1 MASVFIIACPCAL
14 TLATP
19 MAVAAS
25 IGNSARKGILIRDGG
40 SLQRLSGVDTIV
52 MDKTGTLTVGRPEV
66 VEVRGFGGTS
76 NEEALRLAA
85 GAERHSEHPVAR
97 AVLQKAEKI
106 GVEPEECSE
115 FEVYPG
121 LGICVSHGNT
131 RLTVG
136 NEKLLRANNVRMN
149 EEASAFLDREEEAQS
164 VVFVARNDEVVG
176 ALLVSDRIR
185 DNAREILAEA
195 KLSGAKRTVMLTG
208 DRRVAAEAIGRQAG
222 FDEVVADLLPA
233 EKVEHIKRLKREGG
247 VVLMIGDGIND
258 APALATADV
267 GVAMGL
273 TGTDIAIE
281 TAGITLATNN
291 LDRVPKLLRIGRA
304 TMRVVKLNIAFALI
318 VNAAGITL
326 SVLGVISPL
335 AASVIHEG
343 NALLVMLNALRL
355 LKVD

>member
-1 MASVFIIACPCAL
+1 
-14 TLATP
+14 
-19 MAVAAS
+19 
-25 IGNSARKGILIRDGG
+25 
-40 SLQRLSGVDTIV
+40 
-52 MDKTGTLTVGRPEV
+52 
-66 VEVRGFGGTS
+66 
-76 NEEALRLAA
+76 
-85 GAERHSEHPVAR
+85 
-97 AVLQKAEKI
+97 
-106 GVEPEECSE
+106 
-115 FEVYPG
+115 
-121 LGICVSHGNT
+121 
-131 RLTVG
+131 VG

>member
-1 MASVFIIACPCAL
+1 
-14 TLATP
+14 
-19 MAVAAS
+19 
-25 IGNSARKGILIRDGG
+25 
-40 SLQRLSGVDTIV
+40 
-52 MDKTGTLTVGRPEV
+52 
-66 VEVRGFGGTS
+66 
-76 NEEALRLAA
+76 
-85 GAERHSEHPVAR
+85 
-97 AVLQKAEKI
+97 
-106 GVEPEECSE
+106 
-115 FEVYPG
+115 
-121 LGICVSHGNT
+121 
-131 RLTVG
+131 VG

-149 EEASAFLDREEEAQS
+149 EEASAFLDREVEAQS
-164 VVFVARNDEVVG
+164 VVFVAKDDEVIG
-176 ALLVSDRIR
+176 ALLVSDKIR

-195 KLSGAKRTVMLTG
+195 KLSGARRTVMLTG

-233 EKVEHIKRLKREGG
+233 EKVEHIKRLKAEGG
-247 VVLMIGDGIND
+247 VVLMVGDGIND

-281 TAGITLATNN
+281 TARITLATNN

-304 TMRVVKLNIAFALI
+304 TMRVVKLNIAFALL

>member
-1 MASVFIIACPCAL
+1 
-14 TLATP
+14 
-19 MAVAAS
+19 
-25 IGNSARKGILIRDGG
+25 
-40 SLQRLSGVDTIV
+40 
-52 MDKTGTLTVGRPEV
+52 
-66 VEVRGFGGTS
+66 
-76 NEEALRLAA
+76 
-85 GAERHSEHPVAR
+85 
-97 AVLQKAEKI
+97 
-106 GVEPEECSE
+106 
-115 FEVYPG
+115 
-121 LGICVSHGNT
+121 
-131 RLTVG
+131 
-136 NEKLLRANNVRMN
+136 
-149 EEASAFLDREEEAQS
+149 
-164 VVFVARNDEVVG
+164 
-176 ALLVSDRIR
+176 
-185 DNAREILAEA
+185 
-195 KLSGAKRTVMLTG
+195 MLTG

-233 EKVEHIKRLKREGG
+233 EKVEHIKRLKAEGG
-247 VVLMIGDGIND
+247 VVLMVGDGIND

-291 LDRVPKLLRIGRA
+291 LDRVPKLLRIGRT